1 MTNGK
6 VALLVSFAL
15 LFDALKFMCT
25 QLWFFGPALIG
36 LAGSVA
42 LGGGWFGS
50 IVGTVIGV
58 GAAASVGAAIEALGI
73 ILSLIVGAFGWLIM
87 FGLLIGM
94 GVQPFGTRHF
104 TPVLIGF
111 LVGEMPFVNA
121 LPTFTVP
128 VWQIIRSERKAD
140 TEARKKWAAENAEAL
155 KQQQRMDRIQMKQA
169 LDQQAAQE
177 EADEAAAEE
186 QRTLQEQYDAL
197 GFQDTEDVAA
207 QLAEEEGPKRRP
219 LVDAP
224 SL

>member
-1 MTNGK
+1 MTGSK
-6 VALLVSFAL
+6 STLLISIAI

-25 QLWFFGPALIG
+25 QLWFFGPAIIG

-58 GAAASVGAAIEALGI
+58 ATAASVGAAIEALGI
-73 ILSLIVGAFGWLIM
+73 ILSLIIGVIGWLVM
-87 FGLLIGM
+87 FALLIGM

-104 TPVLIGF
+104 TPVLVGF

-140 TEARKKWAAENAEAL
+140 KEAHKKWKAENAAL
-155 KQQQRMDRIQMKQA
+155 IKQQQREALLAQKQLAA
-169 LDQQAAQE
+169 LQADEDQAAQE
-177 EADEAAAEE
+177 EADAAQAEADAAAATDDN
-186 QRTLQEQYDAL
+186 Q
-197 GFQDTEDVAA
+197 
-207 QLAEEEGPKRRP
+207 EEEAIIPFDQPKRQP
-219 LVDAP
+219 LVSPP